1 MTSNLTI
8 QPYSH
13 NVAFCG
19 KMSNVNQ
26 IVKNIKHNNRVLFES
41 PTVSGPYNYK
51 TVGYVFAQL
60 QNIGSLVSL
69 PFRKIDLYI
78 TKKIASF
85 INKK

>member
-1 MTSNLTI
+1 MSNLTV
-8 QPYSH
+8 QPYAR

-26 IVKNIKHNNRVLFES
+26 IIKNVKHNNRVLFES
-41 PTVSGPYNYK
+41 PAASGPYSYR

-69 PFRKIDLYI
+69 PFKKVDLYI
-78 TKKIASF
+78 TKKIASI